1 VLHELLQGSNDGA
14 RNWPCFHLQPTAR
27 RRFFFNLPSFVC
39 RALSNRG
46 FAFFTLLRPSIA
58 PLSSR
63 APRRLSPIGLRA
75 LPGKAL
81 RAIAQTHERT
91 FARTISRYP
100 VLH

>member
-1 VLHELLQGSNDGA
+1 LALLSPSANSA
-14 RNWPCFHLQPTAR
+14 PSICFQLSFSRLRSTFQP
-27 RRFFFNLPSFVC
+27 
-39 RALSNRG
+39 G

-58 PLSSR
+58 PLSLR

-91 FARTISRYP
+91 FASTVSRYP

>member
-1 VLHELLQGSNDGA
+1 MPQDLLHSSNDGA
-14 RNWPCFHLQPTAR
+14 RIWPCFHLQPTAR
-27 RRFFFNLPSFVC
+27 RRSVFNLPSVVC

-58 PLSSR
+58 PLSLR

-91 FARTISRYP
+91 FASTVSRYP